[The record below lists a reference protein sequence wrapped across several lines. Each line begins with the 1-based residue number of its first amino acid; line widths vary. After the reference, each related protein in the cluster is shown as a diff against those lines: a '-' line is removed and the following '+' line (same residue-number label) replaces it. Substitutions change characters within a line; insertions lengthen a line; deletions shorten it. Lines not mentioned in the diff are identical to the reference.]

1 MRSAWICFASAPY
14 THRAAVGAARAV
26 LEPAGWK
33 VVASESVPENGSDGT
48 PHGHDAY
55 VAEYDLLPFDTLLGS
70 STPCSSYVIR
80 KALIRKHYL
89 AHALHAFAV
98 KHRGSGD
105 ALRDVAPRTWT
116 LDVQFADEL
125 DELLA
130 DDLYD
135 LHEQLSANEARRDA
149 GQPLQWYILKPGMAD
164 QGNGI
169 RLFASEEQLRAI
181 FEEFEPDSESE
192 EEAAEQGEEDN
203 TDTAVVASQLRHFVV
218 QEYLTTPLLV
228 GPPDSARK
236 FHLRAYVICVGAL
249 HVFLHDD
256 MLALFATQPYTAPD
270 EQTHDLG
277 GHLTNTCLGTRQA
290 RGSVPQE
297 NVFRFAQLEQ
307 AQASVPLGS
316 RTLHGTLT
324 PAHMDRVR
332 RLAAQAVGTTFEA
345 AARSASVHWQMWPNA
360 FEVFGV
366 DLLVG
371 CDAAAEAQEGIP
383 LEALRVWLLEV
394 NAVCAN

>member
-1 MRSAWICFASAPY
+1 M
-14 THRAAVGAARAV
+14 
-26 LEPAGWK
+26 
-33 VVASESVPENGSDGT
+33 
-48 PHGHDAY
+48 
-55 VAEYDLLPFDTLLGS
+55 
-70 STPCSSYVIR
+70 
-80 KALIRKHYL
+80 
-89 AHALHAFAV
+89 
-98 KHRGSGD
+98 
-105 ALRDVAPRTWT
+105 
-116 LDVQFADEL
+116 
-125 DELLA
+125 
-130 DDLYD
+130 
-135 LHEQLSANEARRDA
+135 
-149 GQPLQWYILKPGMAD
+149 
-164 QGNGI
+164 
-169 RLFASEEQLRAI
+169 
-181 FEEFEPDSESE
+181 
-192 EEAAEQGEEDN
+192 
-203 TDTAVVASQLRHFVV
+203 ASQLRHFVV

-249 HVFLHDD
+249 RVFLHDD